1 MSCHDV
7 SLGGILTAVSKMC
20 IKGKKGIKINS
31 LKGLTNKYEYF
42 FGEDQARYIIEI
54 PKASLKIVKE
64 ILNKYSVHFDELG
77 TVNGQSI
84 AYKND
89 INLSIEELADTHK
102 YWLKRYMD
110 N

>member
-1 MSCHDV
+1 
-7 SLGGILTAVSKMC
+7 MC

-54 PKASLKIVKE
+54 PKASLKKVNE
-64 ILNKYSVHFDELG
+64 ILDKYSVHFDELG

-84 AYKND
+84 KYNAD
-89 INLSIEELADTHK
+89 INLPIEELEDAHK
-102 YWLKRYMD
+102 YWLNKYMD